1 MPYFGIF
8 YTVVYLVNVYS
19 FPSLRIIIGNI
30 GSYILCLAMYVITD
44 AQEWSMGPV
53 HVCFGAPSEGE
64 AIKISSMMLLW
75 FFLLELV
82 FC

>member
-1 MPYFGIF
+1 
-8 YTVVYLVNVYS
+8 
-19 FPSLRIIIGNI
+19 
-30 GSYILCLAMYVITD
+30 
-44 AQEWSMGPV
+44 MGPV

-82 FC
+82 FR